1 MIDISIYHGN
11 TMHLKFGEKPIFLY
25 GGNLVIV
32 KKKSKIFGYSWVP
45 IGNKELIDENENE
58 N

>member
-1 MIDISIYHGN
+1 
-11 TMHLKFGEKPIFLY
+11 MHIKFGEKPIFLY